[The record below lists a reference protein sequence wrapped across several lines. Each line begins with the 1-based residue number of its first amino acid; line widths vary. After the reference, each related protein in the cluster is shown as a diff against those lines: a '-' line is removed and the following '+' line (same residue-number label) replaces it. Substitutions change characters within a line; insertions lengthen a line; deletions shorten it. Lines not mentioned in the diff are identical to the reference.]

1 MMFRTPRLLTA
12 ALIALP
18 MFATAAAAQQ
28 TVSGTI
34 SYADLDLGSPA
45 GRAALEER
53 VDATIAQLTAP
64 EDYRDLKQLQQSAQ
78 MSAAMHAA
86 AKAQLAP
93 VLARAETGGSVATGA
108 LRK

>member
-1 MMFRTPRLLTA
+1 MMFRTPLIAA

-28 TVSGTI
+28 TVTGEI
-34 SYADLDLGSPA
+34 SYAVLDLGSLA

-53 VDATIAQLTAP
+53 VDATIARLTAP

-93 VLARAETGGSVATGA
+93 VLARTDTGGGAATGA

>member
-1 MMFRTPRLLTA
+1 MMFRTPLIAA

-28 TVSGTI
+28 TVTGEI

-45 GRAALEER
+45 GRAALEAR
-53 VDATIAQLTAP
+53 VDATIARLTAP

-78 MSAAMHAA
+78 MSAAMHASA
-86 AKAQLAP
+86 TAQLAP
-93 VLARAETGGSVATGA
+93 VLARAETSGGGVATGA